1 MYMATKDAVIQTVK
15 GYPEWFLPDFP
26 EWLEENYHVFEVFV
40 RHADELWNHGRR
52 FYSSRT
58 ICEKMRFDH
67 DVRENNSKFKIS
79 NTRTPDLGRLYV
91 VLHPLRVDMF
101 AYQNTIKRGDFSA
114 WVRRELLG
122 ENSED

>member
-1 MYMATKDAVIQTVK
+1 MYMATKDSVLQTVQT
-15 GYPEWFLPDFP
+15 YPEWFLPDFS
-26 EWLEENYHVFEVFV
+26 EWLDENYHVFEVFV
-40 RHADELWNHGRR
+40 RHADELWNRGRR

-91 VLHPLRVDMF
+91 VLHPMRVDMF
-101 AYQNTIKRGDFSA
+101 AYQNTAKRGNFHS
-114 WVRRELLG
+114 WVKRELLG
-122 ENSED
+122 DDSED

>member
-1 MYMATKDAVIQTVK
+1 MYMATKDSVIQTVTM
-15 GYPEWFLPDFP
+15 YPEWFLPDFF
-26 EWLEENYHVFEVFV
+26 EWLEDNYHVFEVFV
-40 RHADELWNHGRR
+40 KHADELWNNGRR

-101 AYQNTIKRGDFSA
+101 AYQNTIKRGDFST
-114 WVRRELLG
+114 WVKKELLG
-122 ENSED
+122 DSIED

>member
-1 MYMATKDAVIQTVK
+1 MYIGTKEDIIQTVWTHR
-15 GYPEWFLPDFP
+15 EWFLPDFP
-26 EWLEENYHVFEVFV
+26 QWLNENYHVFEVFV
-40 RHADELWNHGRR
+40 NHADELWNRGRR

-101 AYQNTIKRGDFSA
+101 AYQNTNKRGDFSN
-114 WVRRELLG
+114 WVKKELLG
-122 ENSED
+122 DNGED